1 MPIFDRGEHM
11 RKRERQATIQ
21 RLIRDEP
28 IERQEDLVARLND
41 LNIPVTQATISRD
54 IKEMQLI
61 KVPAG
66 EGHYRYSMPV
76 EKQLPATDKLK
87 RTLVTAMKWGEAM
100 DNFVHLALL
109 PGTAAAVE
117 TLIEQLDDQR
127 IFATISGDASILII
141 CRSAQYAS
149 AVLSELEAMVG

>member
-1 MPIFDRGEHM
+1 M

-21 RLIRDEP
+21 RLIQDEP
-28 IERQEDLVARLND
+28 IERQEDLVTRLNE
-41 LNIPVTQATISRD
+41 LQIPVTQATISRD
-54 IKEMQLI
+54 IKDMQLI

-66 EGHYRYSMPV
+66 EGHYRYSMPA
-76 EKQLPATDKLK
+76 EKQLPATDKLR
-87 RTLVTAMKWGEAM
+87 RTLITAMKWGEAM
-100 DNFVHLALL
+100 DNFIHLALL

-141 CRSAQYAS
+141 CRSAKYAT
-149 AVLSELEAMVG
+149 AVLAELEAMVG

>member
-1 MPIFDRGEHM
+1 M

-21 RLIRDEP
+21 RLIQDEP
-28 IERQEDLVARLND
+28 IERQEDLVARLN
-41 LNIPVTQATISRD
+41 
-54 IKEMQLI
+54 ELI

-66 EGHYRYSMPV
+66 EGHYRYSMPA
-76 EKQLPATDKLK
+76 EKQLPATDKLR
-87 RTLVTAMKWGEAM
+87 RTLITAMKWGEAM
-100 DNFVHLALL
+100 DNFIHLALL

-141 CRSAQYAS
+141 CRSAKYAT
-149 AVLSELEAMVG
+149 AVLAELEAMVG

>member
-1 MPIFDRGEHM
+1 M
-11 RKRERQATIQ
+11 RKRERQAIIQ

-61 KVPAG
+61 KVPAR

>member
-1 MPIFDRGEHM
+1 M
-11 RKRERQATIQ
+11 RKRERQAIIQ

>member
-1 MPIFDRGEHM
+1 M

-61 KVPAG
+61 RVPAG

>member
-1 MPIFDRGEHM
+1 
-11 RKRERQATIQ
+11 
-21 RLIRDEP
+21 
-28 IERQEDLVARLND
+28 
-41 LNIPVTQATISRD
+41 
-54 IKEMQLI
+54 
-61 KVPAG
+61 
-66 EGHYRYSMPV
+66 
-76 EKQLPATDKLK
+76 
-87 RTLVTAMKWGEAM
+87 MKWGEAM

>member
-1 MPIFDRGEHM
+1 M

-21 RLIRDEP
+21 RLIQDEP
-28 IERQEDLVARLND
+28 IERQEDLVARLNE
-41 LNIPVTQATISRD
+41 LQIPVTQATISRD
-54 IKEMQLI
+54 IKDMQLI

-66 EGHYRYSMPV
+66 EGHYRYSMPA
-76 EKQLPATDKLK
+76 EKQLPATDKLR
-87 RTLVTAMKWGEAM
+87 RTLITAKKWGEAM
-100 DNFVHLALL
+100 DNFIHLALL

-141 CRSAQYAS
+141 CRSAKYAT
-149 AVLSELEAMVG
+149 AVLAELEAMVG

>member
-1 MPIFDRGEHM
+1 M

-21 RLIRDEP
+21 RLIQDEP
-28 IERQEDLVARLND
+28 IERQEDLVARLNE
-41 LNIPVTQATISRD
+41 LHIPVTQATISRD
-54 IKEMQLI
+54 IKDMQLI

-76 EKQLPATDKLK
+76 EKQLPATDKLR
-87 RTLVTAMKWGEAM
+87 RTLITAMKWGEAM
-100 DNFVHLALL
+100 DNFIHLALL

-141 CRSAQYAS
+141 CRSAKYAT
-149 AVLSELEAMVG
+149 AVLAELEAMVG

>member
-1 MPIFDRGEHM
+1 M

-21 RLIRDEP
+21 RLIQSEP
-28 IERQEDLVARLND
+28 IERQEDLVARLTEMK
-41 LNIPVTQATISRD
+41 IPVTQATISRD
-54 IKEMQLI
+54 IKEMQLVKI
-61 KVPAG
+61 PAG
-66 EGHYRYSMPV
+66 EGRYRYSMPA
-76 EKQLPATDKLK
+76 EKQLPATDKLR

-117 TLIEQLDDQR
+117 TLIEQLDDRR

-141 CRSAQYAS
+141 CRSAQYATD
-149 AVLSELEAMVG
+149 VLAELEAMVG